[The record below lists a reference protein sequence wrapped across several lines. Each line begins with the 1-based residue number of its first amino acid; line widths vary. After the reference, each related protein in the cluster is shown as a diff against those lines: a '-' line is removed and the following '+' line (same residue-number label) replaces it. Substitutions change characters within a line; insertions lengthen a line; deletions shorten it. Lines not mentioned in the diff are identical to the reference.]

1 MVHVIMTTP
10 IVKERYSPLVG
21 IINMKHYINI
31 EHVFA
36 LNHYQIFLKVVE
48 ESKHV

>member
-1 MVHVIMTTP
+1 MT
-10 IVKERYSPLVG
+10 
-21 IINMKHYINI
+21 NMKNYINI

-36 LNHYQIFLKVVE
+36 LNHLKIVLKVVE